1 MKCPIEPKIG
11 QILKISGKF
20 CKCLNGKADCGACCL
35 YECNCDLVNCL
46 GEERED
52 GKDICLKEVNIEDEL
67 LDKALSAFCKVC
79 GCQRCVNHKCPE
91 YYDFKR
97 LLEENKIIEVKEEE
111 E

>member
-1 MKCPIEPKIG
+1 MKYPIEPKIG

-20 CKCLNGKADCGACCL
+20 CKCLNEKADCHVCCL
-35 YECNCDLVNCL
+35 YESNCDLVNCI
-46 GEERED
+46 GEERGD
-52 GKDICLKEVNIEDEL
+52 GKGIYLKEVNIEDEL
-67 LDKALSAFCKVC
+67 LNKALSAFCKVC
-79 GCQRCVNHKCPE
+79 GCQRCAERKCLE